1 MGFEYVWLVEHH
13 FRTEFAHS
21 SAPEVF
27 LGALSQRTRTMRLGH
42 GVVLP
47 PTNHPVRVAERIAT
61 LDVLSNGR
69 VEFGTGR
76 GSSPYEIEPF
86 GTPMADT
93 KTKWEEALSMIPRMM
108 TQEVF
113 SHKSK
118 YFNIEPREIW
128 PKPLQKP
135 HPPLWMACGQPASF
149 EEAGRKGIGAL
160 AFRSEP
166 EGLVSMVQMYRDAI
180 NGAQPVGLA
189 INNQVAAF
197 ALGLCLP
204 EDQEAIE
211 VARPAVLW
219 HSRAAL
225 RNRDLDWGQREIPD
239 HYQYSTQR
247 VKRTLADS
255 ANLEQFVESGLY
267 CIGSPDSAIQTI
279 EKYVKA
285 GVDQIMLL
293 MQFGGIPH
301 DKIMES
307 IRLFGEHIIPH
318 FKSKE
323 ADSRNTVTQ
332 KVANP

>member
-1 MGFEYVWLVEHH
+1 MGFEYVL
-13 FRTEFAHS
+13 
-21 SAPEVF
+21 
-27 LGALSQRTRTMRLGH
+27 L
-42 GVVLP
+42 

-93 KTKWEEALSMIPRMM
+93 KAKWEEALSMIPRMM

-113 SHKSK
+113 SHKGK

-149 EEAGRKGIGAL
+149 EAGRKGIGAL

-239 HYQYSTQR
+239 HYQYST
-247 VKRTLADS
+247 
-255 ANLEQFVESGLY
+255 SGLY